1 MPKLINASNNATILE
16 QLETASTFWQRFKGL
31 QLRHPL
37 PADAGLMITPCSSL
51 HTCFM
56 RFAIDVVM
64 LDKELNVLGVR
75 ENVKPWRM
83 VLCAKQ
89 TTSVIETTH
98 GSRQWT
104 VGQKLE
110 VLPGNEG
117 PA

>member
-31 QLRHPL
+31 QLRRAL
-37 PADAGLMITPCSSL
+37 PTDTGLMITPCSSL